1 MKRVIG
7 KKRFNKTIFIFTQGS
22 VTEVEYFNY
31 FKNKNRVKSLQ
42 IQVKTKHET
51 NALNFVKYAVKNYK
65 QEITEFDEFWLVFD
79 KDATDITDF
88 NNALKIAKKNSCYCA
103 YSIQAFEIWFIHHF
117 KQYSAPLD
125 RNSYSKELTNLLG
138 LQYDKSVRVARQ
150 IVDKLY
156 PKFDDAIIN
165 SKASFNNFDHLN
177 PASEE
182 SSTTVFM
189 LAESIKEFKK

>member
-65 QEITEFDEFWLVFD
+65 QEIKEFDEFWLVFD

-88 NNALKIAKKNSCYCA
+88 NNALKIAKKIVA
-103 YSIQAFEIWFIHHF
+103 IVLIQYKPLRFGLYTISNNILLHWIEIVI
-117 KQYSAPLD
+117 A
-125 RNSYSKELTNLLG
+125 RN
-138 LQYDKSVRVARQ
+138 
-150 IVDKLY
+150 
-156 PKFDDAIIN
+156 
-165 SKASFNNFDHLN
+165 
-177 PASEE
+177 
-182 SSTTVFM
+182 
-189 LAESIKEFKK
+189 